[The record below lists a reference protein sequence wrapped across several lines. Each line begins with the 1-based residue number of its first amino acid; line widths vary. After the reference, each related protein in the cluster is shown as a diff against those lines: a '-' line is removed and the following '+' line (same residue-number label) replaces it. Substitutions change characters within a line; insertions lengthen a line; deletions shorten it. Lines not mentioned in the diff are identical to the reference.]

1 MVELN
6 IICASCVEQSGR
18 LLGQESLDTFT
29 HTATCMLAELHPS
42 ILTLWFF
49 FGCCSLYFIKQA
61 HTAVTLETSALLNIA
76 YNGEQNFGYFHYGSL
91 LGEVSWRNS
100 ISFITLLLE
109 CFFPSVRKVKGKMF
123 SANSVS
129 SQNVPG
135 LCFIEILGIFIFN
148 N

>member
-18 LLGQESLDTFT
+18 LLGQESSDTLT
-29 HTATCMLAELHPS
+29 HTATCMLAEPHPS
-42 ILTLWFF
+42 ILMLWFLVV
-49 FGCCSLYFIKQA
+49 LYFIKQA
-61 HTAVTLETSALLNIA
+61 HTALTLETSALLNIA
-76 YNGEQNFGYFHYGSL
+76 CNGEQNFGYFHYGSL